1 MAGRRYLVTGG
12 AGFIGSHL
20 VDALLAAGHEVR
32 VLDDFSTGRRANLES
47 ALASR
52 KIEIIEADVRET
64 DVVHEAAAGVE
75 GIFHLAA
82 LVSVQQSI
90 EHPQLSFDINVR
102 GTVNVLEAAR
112 QARIPR
118 VVLASSAAV
127 YGDTAGPA
135 REEGTPTNPLSPYAL
150 DKLVSEQYA
159 AQYCRLYGL
168 RAAALRFFNVYGPR
182 QDPAS
187 PYSGVISV
195 FADRIRQRRE
205 VAVYGDGEQT
215 RDFVHVSDV
224 VQANMTAMA
233 APYKGFASCNVGT
246 GRAVS
251 INRLLETLSGLVG
264 WQPPIEHSPTRAGDI
279 RHSCADIGRAR
290 TLLGYAPQRDLDAGL
305 RELVVTA

>member
-1 MAGRRYLVTGG
+1 MKYLVTGG

-20 VDALLAAGHEVR
+20 VERLVRDGHQVR
-32 VLDDFSTGRRANLES
+32 VLDDFSTGRRENLAQVADS
-47 ALASR
+47 QRLDIR
-52 KIEIIEADVRET
+52 RGDVRLAD
-64 DVVHEAAAGVE
+64 DVRRAVQGMDGV
-75 GIFHLAA
+75 FHLAA
-82 LVSVQQSI
+82 LVSVQLSL
-90 EHPQLSFDINVR
+90 EDPPRSFDINVR
-102 GTVNVLEAAR
+102 GAMNVLETAR
-112 QARIPR
+112 TAQVQR

-150 DKLVSEQYA
+150 DKLVAEQYA
-159 AQYCRLYGL
+159 ALYSRLYGV
-168 RAAALRFFNVYGPR
+168 ATVALRYFNVYGSR

-224 VQANMTAMA
+224 VQANMAAMT
-233 APYKGFASCNVGT
+233 APYTGFAVCNVGT

-251 INRLLETLSGLVG
+251 INRLLETLSRQVG
-264 WQPPIEHSPTRAGDI
+264 WQPPVEHRPARAGDI
-279 RHSCADIGRAR
+279 RHSCAEIGRAR

-305 RELVVTA
+305 RELVTTA

>member
-1 MAGRRYLVTGG
+1 MRYLITGG

-20 VDALLAAGHEVR
+20 ADALLAAGHDVR

-47 ALASR
+47 AHASR

-82 LVSVQQSI
+82 LVSVQQSV

-102 GTVNVLEAAR
+102 GTVNVFEAAR

-127 YGDTAGPA
+127 YGDTASPA

-150 DKLVSEQYA
+150 DKLVAEQYA
-159 AQYCRLYGL
+159 ASYSRLYGV
-168 RAAALRFFNVYGPR
+168 ATVALRYFNVYGLR

-187 PYSGVISV
+187 PYSGAISV

-205 VAVYGDGEQT
+205 VTVYGDGEQT

-224 VQANMTAMA
+224 VQANMVAMT
-233 APYKGFASCNVGT
+233 APYRGFAVCNVGT

-251 INRLLETLSGLVG
+251 INRLLETLSRQAG
-264 WQPPIEHSPTRAGDI
+264 WQPPVDRQPARQGDI

-305 RELVVTA
+305 RELIAST